1 MAEKWKKAILAL
13 SVLLAAVS
21 WLSQTF
27 SLLPLETSTL
37 IGMIAA
43 GLGAIFIGHSAF
55 RALLEGNF
63 GIDVLATFAVVA
75 SIYVGEYVAAAVVV
89 LMLGG
94 GEILEDYTSGR
105 ASVAIEKLVE
115 ESPKTATVIRE
126 GKETEVPISEV
137 QMGETVV
144 VKPGGKIPVDGLVK
158 AGKASVNQ
166 ASITG
171 ESIPVERGVGEK
183 VFGGTIIEAGSLDV
197 EVTAVGDES
206 TYGKIIKMVEEAEEH
221 KAPIERTAD
230 RYAKYFTPVILA
242 LGMVVYIFTG
252 SLLRVA
258 ALWVIA
264 CPCSLTLAT
273 PMAVVASIGNSARK
287 GILIRNGES
296 LERLSSIDV
305 LALDKTGTITTGQPE
320 VVAIKG
326 FDTKESVVL
335 GIAATAEKRS
345 EHPLARAI
353 LKKAEDDGV
362 KTDDPQNLVMEP
374 GLSVRAETKA
384 GIILVGNEKL
394 LARNGVE
401 LTKEA
406 LEYSSLAQS
415 SRTLIYVA
423 LGKRLVG
430 TIEVADTVRGD
441 LRDSFKEAKRYVKR
455 TIMLTGDNESVAKAI
470 GEQVGVDEVFS
481 NMLPEQKVE
490 RIKALKAQG
499 YKVALIGDG
508 VNDAPALATSDVG
521 VAMSLRGTDMAIET
535 AGVVLATDDLRAIP
549 KLLRIGSSTMT
560 VIKQNLVFAMA
571 VNVIGIGLSVTG
583 IIPPLIASMI
593 HESNA
598 LIVMLNSLRL
608 LRVD

>member
-1 MAEKWKKAILAL
+1 MVATWKKIILAI
-13 SVLLAAVS
+13 SVTLAAVS
-21 WLSQTF
+21 WLSQTLN
-27 SLLPLETSTL
+27 LLPPETYTL
-37 IGMIAA
+37 LGMIAA
-43 GLGAIFIGHSAF
+43 GLGAVFIGDSAF
-55 RALLEGNF
+55 RALREGNF

-115 ESPKTATVIRE
+115 ESPKTAVVIRE
-126 GKETEVPISEV
+126 GKETEVPIFEV
-137 QMGETVV
+137 KMGETVV
-144 VKPGGKIPVDGLVK
+144 VKPGGKIPVDGVVK
-158 AGKASVNQ
+158 SGKASINQ

-171 ESIPVERGVGEK
+171 ESMPVERGAGEA
-183 VFGGTIIEAGSLDV
+183 VFGGTIIELGSLDV
-197 EVTAVGDES
+197 EVTAIGEQS

-230 RYAKYFTPVILA
+230 RYARYFTPIILA
-242 LGMVVYIFTG
+242 LGVVVYIFTG

-305 LALDKTGTITTGQPE
+305 LAFDKTGTITTGRPE
-320 VVAIKG
+320 VVAVKG
-326 FDTKESVVL
+326 FGVEESDVL
-335 GIAATAEKRS
+335 GAAAAAEKRS
-345 EHPLARAI
+345 EHPLAQAI
-353 LKKAEDDGV
+353 LKKADENGV
-362 KTDDPQNLVMEP
+362 KVDDPQSLVMEP
-374 GLSVRAETKA
+374 GLGVRAETKD
-384 GIILVGNEKL
+384 GVILVGNDKL
-394 LARNGVE
+394 LAKNGVK

-406 LEYSSLAQS
+406 SEYSSSVEAN
-415 SRTLIYVA
+415 RTLIYVA
-423 LGKRLVG
+423 RGGRLLGA
-430 TIEVADTVRGD
+430 IEVADTVRGD
-441 LRDSFKEAKRYVKR
+441 LAGTFKEAKRYVKR
-455 TIMLTGDNESVAKAI
+455 TIMLTGDNESVAKTI
-470 GEQVGVDEVFS
+470 GGQVGVDEVFFGL
-481 NMLPEQKVE
+481 LPEQKVE
-490 RIKALKAQG
+490 KIKELKAQG
-499 YKVALIGDG
+499 FKVAMIGDG

-521 VAMSLRGTDMAIET
+521 IAMGLRGTDVAIET
-535 AGVVLATDDLRAIP
+535 AGVVLATDDLKRIP
-549 KLLRIGSSTMT
+549 RLLRIGSSTMT

-571 VNVIGIGLSVTG
+571 VNVVGIGLSITG
-583 IIPPLIASMI
+583 IIPPLVASII

-608 LRVD
+608 LSVD

>member
-1 MAEKWKKAILAL
+1 MAATWKKIILAI
-13 SVLLAAVS
+13 SVTLAAAN

-27 SLLPLETSTL
+27 NLLPPETYTL
-37 IGMIAA
+37 LGMIAA
-43 GLGAIFIGHSAF
+43 GLGAVFIGDSAF
-55 RALLEGNF
+55 RALREGNF
-63 GIDVLATFAVVA
+63 GIDILATFAVVA

-115 ESPKTATVIRE
+115 ESPKTAVVVRE

-137 QMGETVV
+137 KIGETVV
-144 VKPGGKIPVDGLVK
+144 VKPGGKIPVDGVVK
-158 AGKASVNQ
+158 SGKASVNQ

-171 ESIPVERGVGEK
+171 ESMPVERGAGEG
-183 VFGGTIIEAGSLDV
+183 VFGGTIIELGSLDV
-197 EVTAVGDES
+197 EVTAIGEQS

-230 RYAKYFTPVILA
+230 RYARYFTPVILA
-242 LGMVVYIFTG
+242 LGVVVYIVTG

-305 LALDKTGTITTGQPE
+305 LALDKTGTITTGHPE
-320 VVAIKG
+320 VVAVKG
-326 FDTKESVVL
+326 FNTEERVVL
-335 GIAATAEKRS
+335 GVAATAEKRS
-345 EHPLARAI
+345 EHPLAQAI
-353 LKKAEDDGV
+353 LKRAGEDGAKV
-362 KTDDPQNLVMEP
+362 DDPQSLMMEP
-374 GLSVRAETKA
+374 GLGVRAETKA

-394 LARNGVE
+394 LAKNGVK

-406 LEYSSLAQS
+406 SEYSSSVAS
-415 SRTLIYVA
+415 NRTLIYVA
-423 LGKRLVG
+423 RGRRLLGA
-430 TIEVADTVRGD
+430 IEVADTVRGD
-441 LRDSFKEAKRYVKR
+441 LAGTFKEAKRYVKR
-455 TIMLTGDNESVAKAI
+455 TIMLTGDNESVAKTI
-470 GEQVGVDEVFS
+470 GEQVGVDEVFFGL
-481 NMLPEQKVE
+481 LPEQKVE
-490 RIKALKAQG
+490 KIKELKAQG
-499 YKVALIGDG
+499 FKVAMIGDG

-521 VAMSLRGTDMAIET
+521 IAMGLRGTDVAIET
-535 AGVVLATDDLRAIP
+535 AGIVLATDDLKRIP
-549 KLLRIGSSTMT
+549 KLLRIGASTMT

-571 VNVIGIGLSVTG
+571 VNVVGIGLSITG
-583 IIPPLIASMI
+583 IIPPLVASII

-608 LRVD
+608 LSVD

>member
-43 GLGAIFIGHSAF
+43 GLGAIFIGHSAS
-55 RALLEGNF
+55 RALIEGNF

-137 QMGETVV
+137 QIGETAV

-221 KAPIERTAD
+221 RAPIERTAD

-242 LGMVVYIFTG
+242 LGVVVYIFTG

-305 LALDKTGTITTGQPE
+305 LAFDKTGTITTGRPE

-353 LKKAEDDGV
+353 LKKAEEEGV

-374 GLSVRAETKA
+374 GLGVRVETKA

-423 LGKRLVG
+423 LGKRLLG
-430 TIEVADTVRGD
+430 TIEVADTVRRD

-455 TIMLTGDNESVAKAI
+455 TMMLTGDNESVAKTI

-499 YKVALIGDG
+499 YKVAMIGDG
-508 VNDAPALATSDVG
+508 VNDAPALATSDIG
-521 VAMSLRGTDMAIET
+521 VAMGLRGTDVAIET
-535 AGVVLATDDLRAIP
+535 AGVVLATDNLRAIP

>member
-1 MAEKWKKAILAL
+1 MAANWKKAILAI
-13 SVLLAAVS
+13 SVLLAAIS

-27 SLLPLETSTL
+27 SLLPIETSTL

-43 GLGAIFIGHSAF
+43 SLGAVFIGHSAF
-55 RALLEGNF
+55 GALREGNF
-63 GIDVLATFAVVA
+63 GIDILATFAVIA

-105 ASVAIEKLVE
+105 ASVAIEKLVK
-115 ESPKTATVIRE
+115 ESPKTAIVIWE
-126 GKETEVPISEV
+126 GKEIEVPISDV
-137 QMGETVV
+137 KIGETVV

-158 AGKASVNQ
+158 SGKASVNQ
-166 ASITG
+166 SSITG
-171 ESIPVERGVGEK
+171 ESMLVERGVGES
-183 VFGGTIIEAGSLDV
+183 VFGGTIIELGSLDV
-197 EVTAVGDES
+197 EVTAIGEES

-230 RYAKYFTPVILA
+230 RYAKYFTPIILG
-242 LGMVVYIFTG
+242 LGVVVYIFTG

-273 PMAVVASIGNSARK
+273 PMAVVASIGNSARM

-305 LALDKTGTITTGQPE
+305 LAFDKTGTITTGHPE

-326 FDTKESVVL
+326 FDSEASVVL
-335 GIAATAEKRS
+335 GVAATAEKRS
-345 EHPLARAI
+345 EHPLAQAI
-353 LKKAEDDGV
+353 LKKAGEEGV
-362 KTDDPQNLVMEP
+362 NVDDPQSLVMEP
-374 GLSVRAETKA
+374 GLGVQAETKA
-384 GIILVGNEKL
+384 GIILVGNDKL
-394 LARNGVE
+394 IAKNGVK

-406 LEYSSLAQS
+406 LDYSSS
-415 SRTLIYVA
+415 VESNRTLIYVA
-423 LGKRLVG
+423 RGGRLLGA
-430 TIEVADTVRGD
+430 IEVADIVRGD
-441 LRDSFKEAKRYVKR
+441 LVGTFKETKRYVKK
-455 TIMLTGDNESVAKAI
+455 TIMLTGDNESVAKTI
-470 GEQVGVDEVFS
+470 GEQVGVDEVFF
-481 NMLPEQKVE
+481 NLLPEQKVE
-490 RIKALKAQG
+490 KIKELKAQG
-499 YKVALIGDG
+499 YKVAMIGDG

-521 VAMSLRGTDMAIET
+521 IAMGLRGTDVAIET
-535 AGVVLATDDLRAIP
+535 AGVVLATDDLKKIP
-549 KLLRIGSSTMT
+549 KLLRIGTSTMT

-571 VNVIGIGLSVTG
+571 VNVIGIGLSTTG
-583 IIPPLIASMI
+583 IIPPLVASII

-608 LRVD
+608 LGVD

>member
-1 MAEKWKKAILAL
+1 MAENWKKVLLAL

-27 SLLPLETSTL
+27 SFLPPETSTV
-37 IGMIAA
+37 IGMVAA

-55 RALLEGNF
+55 RAVLEGNF
-63 GIDVLATFAVVA
+63 GIDILATFAVVA

-126 GKETEVPISEV
+126 GGEMEVPISEV
-137 QMGETVV
+137 RIGETVV
-144 VKPGGKIPVDGLVK
+144 VKPGSKIPVDGLVK

-171 ESIPVERGVGEK
+171 ESMPVERGVGEN
-183 VFGGTIIEAGSLDV
+183 VFGGTIIELGSLDV
-197 EVTAVGDES
+197 EVTAIGESS

-242 LGMVVYIFTG
+242 LGVVVYLWTG

-296 LERLSSIDV
+296 LERLSSVDV
-305 LALDKTGTITTGQPE
+305 LALDKTGTITSGRPE
-320 VVAIKG
+320 VVAVRG
-326 FDTKESVVL
+326 FNSEESVVL
-335 GIAATAEKRS
+335 GVAATAEKRS
-345 EHPLARAI
+345 EHPLAQAI
-353 LKKAEDDGV
+353 LKKAGEDDV
-362 KTDDPQNLVMEP
+362 SVDDPQSLVMEP
-374 GLSVRAETKA
+374 GLGVWAETRA
-384 GIILVGNEKL
+384 GVILVGNDKL

-406 LEYSSLAQS
+406 LEYSASVKS
-415 SRTLIYVA
+415 NRTLIYVA
-423 LGKRLVG
+423 RGGRLLGA
-430 TIEVADTVRGD
+430 IEVADTVQGD
-441 LRDSFKEAKRYVKR
+441 LRGTLKEAKKYVKR
-455 TIMLTGDNESVAKAI
+455 TIMLTGDNESVAKTI
-470 GEQVGVDEVFS
+470 GEQVGVDEVFFDL
-481 NMLPEQKVE
+481 LPEQKVE
-490 RIKALKAQG
+490 KIKELKAQG
-499 YKVALIGDG
+499 YKVAMIGDG

-521 VAMSLRGTDMAIET
+521 VAMGLRGTDVAIET
-535 AGVVLATDDLRAIP
+535 AGVVLATDDLRRS
-549 KLLRIGSSTMT
+549 LRNGCERDWNRA
-560 VIKQNLVFAMA
+560 KRHRHH
-571 VNVIGIGLSVTG
+571 
-583 IIPPLIASMI
+583 PASRCLY
-593 HESNA
+593 HPREQCTDSNA
-598 LIVMLNSLRL
+598 EFPPTT
-608 LRVD
+608 

>member
-1 MAEKWKKAILAL
+1 MVANWKKAILAI

-55 RALLEGNF
+55 DALREGNF
-63 GIDVLATFAVVA
+63 GIDILATFAVVA

-94 GEILEDYTSGR
+94 GEILEEYTSGR

-115 ESPKTATVIRE
+115 ESPKTATVIHD
-126 GKETEVPISEV
+126 GKEVEIPISEV
-137 QMGETVV
+137 GVGETVV

-158 AGKASVNQ
+158 SGKASVNQ
-166 ASITG
+166 SSITG
-171 ESIPVERGVGEK
+171 ESLPVERSVGEQ
-183 VFGGTIIEAGSLDV
+183 VFGGTIIELGSLDV
-197 EVTAVGDES
+197 EVTAIGESS
-206 TYGKIIKMVEEAEEH
+206 TYGKIIKMVKEAEEH

-230 RYAKYFTPVILA
+230 SYAKYFTPIILA
-242 LGMVVYIFTG
+242 LGVIVYIFTG

-296 LERLSSIDV
+296 LERLGSIDV
-305 LALDKTGTITTGQPE
+305 LALDKTGTITTGRPE
-320 VVAIKG
+320 VVAVKG
-326 FDTKESVVL
+326 FAAEESIVL
-335 GIAATAEKRS
+335 SVAATAEMRS

-353 LKKAEDDGV
+353 IEKASESCV
-362 KTDDPQNLVMEP
+362 NTDDPQSLVMEP
-374 GLSVRAETKA
+374 GLGVRAETKNDV
-384 GIILVGNEKL
+384 ILVGNEKL
-394 LARNGVE
+394 LARNGVK

-406 LEYSSLAQS
+406 EDYASSVES
-415 SRTLIYVA
+415 NRTLIYVA
-423 LGKRLVG
+423 KGERLLGV
-430 TIEVADTVRGD
+430 IEVADTVRGD
-441 LRDSFKEAKRYVKR
+441 LVGTFKESKRYVKK
-455 TIMLTGDNESVAKAI
+455 TIMLTGDNESVAKSI
-470 GEQVGVDEVFS
+470 GEQVGVDEVFF
-481 NMLPEQKVE
+481 NLLPEQKVE
-490 RIKALKAQG
+490 KIKELKAQG
-499 YKVALIGDG
+499 YKVAMIGDG

-521 VAMSLRGTDMAIET
+521 IAMGLRGTDVAIET
-535 AGVVLATDDLRAIP
+535 AGVVLATDDLRRIP
-549 KLLRIGSSTMT
+549 KLLKIGSSTMT

-583 IIPPLIASMI
+583 IIPPLVASII

>member
-1 MAEKWKKAILAL
+1 LAENWKKAILAL
-13 SVLLAAVS
+13 SVTLAAVS
-21 WLSQTF
+21 WLSQTY
-27 SLLPLETSTL
+27 SLLTLETSTL
-37 IGMIAA
+37 IGMVAA

-63 GIDVLATFAVVA
+63 GIDILATFAVVA

-105 ASVAIEKLVE
+105 ASVAIEKLIE
-115 ESPKTATVIRE
+115 ESPKTATIIRE
-126 GKETEVPISEV
+126 GREMEVSISEV
-137 QMGETVV
+137 RIGETVV
-144 VKPGGKIPVDGLVK
+144 VKPGGKIPVDGLVN
-158 AGKASVNQ
+158 AGRASVNQ

-171 ESIPVERGVGEK
+171 ESMPVERGVGEK
-183 VFGGTIIEAGSLDV
+183 VFGGTIIELGSLDV

-242 LGMVVYIFTG
+242 LGVVVYIFTG

-296 LERLSSIDV
+296 LERLSNIDV
-305 LALDKTGTITTGQPE
+305 LALDKTGTITTGHPE

-326 FDTKESVVL
+326 FNTEESMIL
-335 GIAATAEKRS
+335 SIAATAEKRS
-345 EHPLARAI
+345 EHPLAHAI
-353 LKKAEDDGV
+353 LKKAEEDGI
-362 KTDDPQNLVMEP
+362 KTDDPQSLVMEP
-374 GLSVRAETKA
+374 GLGVRAETKA
-384 GIILVGNEKL
+384 GKILVGNEKL
-394 LARNGVE
+394 MARNGVE

-406 LEYSSLAQS
+406 LDYSSLVKS
-415 SRTLIYVA
+415 NRTLIYVA
-423 LGKRLVG
+423 RGGRLLGV
-430 TIEVADTVRGD
+430 IEVADTTRGD
-441 LRDSFKEAKRYVKR
+441 LGGTFKEAKRYVKR
-455 TIMLTGDNESVAKAI
+455 TIMLTGDNESVAKTI
-470 GEQVGVDEVFS
+470 GEQVGVDEVFF
-481 NMLPEQKVE
+481 NLLPEQKVE
-490 RIKALKAQG
+490 KIKALKAQG
-499 YKVALIGDG
+499 YKVAMIGDG

-521 VAMSLRGTDMAIET
+521 IAMGLRGTDVAIET
-535 AGVVLATDDLRAIP
+535 AGVVLATDDLRRIP
-549 KLLRIGSSTMT
+549 KLLRIGRSTMA

-583 IIPPLIASMI
+583 VIPPLVASII

>member
-1 MAEKWKKAILAL
+1 VAENWKKAVLAA

-21 WLSQTF
+21 WLSQSF
-27 SLLPLETSTL
+27 SLLPPETSTF
-37 IGMIAA
+37 IGMVAA

-55 RALLEGNF
+55 RALREGNF

-115 ESPKTATVIRE
+115 ESPKTATVIRD
-126 GKETEVPISEV
+126 GKEMDVPISEV
-137 QMGETVV
+137 LIGETVV
-144 VKPGGKIPVDGLVK
+144 VKPGGKIPVDGVVK

-171 ESIPVERGVGEK
+171 ESMPVERGIGEN
-183 VFGGTIIEAGSLDV
+183 VYGGTIIELGSLDV

-230 RYAKYFTPVILA
+230 RYAKYFTPIILA
-242 LGMVVYIFTG
+242 LGVIVYLWTG

-296 LERLSSIDV
+296 LERLSGIDV
-305 LALDKTGTITTGQPE
+305 LALDKTGTITIGRPE
-320 VVAIKG
+320 VVAVKG
-326 FDTKESVVL
+326 FDTEEDVVL
-335 GIAATAEKRS
+335 SVAAAAEKRS
-345 EHPLARAI
+345 EHPLAQAI
-353 LKKAEDDGV
+353 LRRAEEDGV
-362 KTDDPQNLVMEP
+362 GSDDPVSLVMEP
-374 GLSVRAETKA
+374 GLGIRAETKD
-384 GIILVGNEKL
+384 GVILIGNEKL
-394 LARNGVE
+394 LGRNGVE

-406 LEYSSLAQS
+406 LEYSSS
-415 SRTLIYVA
+415 VESNRTLIYVA
-423 LGKRLVG
+423 RGKRLLG
-430 TIEVADTVRGD
+430 AIEVADTVRGD
-441 LRDSFKEAKRYVKR
+441 LSGAFKEAKRYVKK
-455 TIMLTGDNESVAKAI
+455 TIMLTGDNESVAKTI
-470 GEQVGVDEVFS
+470 GEQVGVDEVFF
-481 NMLPEQKVE
+481 NLLPEQKVE
-490 RIKALKAQG
+490 KIKALKAQG
-499 YKVALIGDG
+499 YKVAMIGDG

-521 VAMSLRGTDMAIET
+521 IAMGLRGTDVAIET
-535 AGVVLATDDLRAIP
+535 AGVVLATDDLRRIP

-571 VNVIGIGLSVTG
+571 VNVIGIGLSIGG
-583 IIPPLIASMI
+583 IIPPLVASII

-608 LRVD
+608 LGVD

>member
-1 MAEKWKKAILAL
+1 VAANWKKAILAL

-63 GIDVLATFAVVA
+63 GIDILATFAVVA

-105 ASVAIEKLVE
+105 ASVAIQKLVE
-115 ESPKTATVIRE
+115 ESPKTATVIRD

-137 QMGETVV
+137 RIGETVV

-171 ESIPVERGVGEK
+171 ESMPVERGIGEN
-183 VFGGTIIEAGSLDV
+183 VFGGTIIELGSLDV
-197 EVTAVGDES
+197 EVTATGEES

-230 RYAKYFTPVILA
+230 RYAKYFTPVILG
-242 LGMVVYIFTG
+242 LGVVVYIFTG
-252 SLLRVA
+252 NLLRVA

-296 LERLSSIDV
+296 LERLSSIDI
-305 LALDKTGTITTGQPE
+305 LALDKTGTITTGRPE

-326 FDTKESVVL
+326 FNTEESVVL
-335 GIAATAEKRS
+335 GVAATAEGRS
-345 EHPLARAI
+345 EHPLAQAI
-353 LKKAEDDGV
+353 LKRADEDGV
-362 KTDDPQNLVMEP
+362 KMEDPQSLMMEP
-374 GLSVRAETKA
+374 GLGVRAETKA
-384 GIILVGNEKL
+384 GIILVGNDKL
-394 LARNGVE
+394 LAKHGVK
-401 LTKEA
+401 LTKAA
-406 LEYSSLAQS
+406 LEYSSS
-415 SRTLIYVA
+415 VESNRTLIYVA
-423 LGKRLVG
+423 QGRRLLGA
-430 TIEVADTVRGD
+430 IEVADTVRGD
-441 LRDSFKEAKRYVKR
+441 LAGTFKEAKKYVKR
-455 TIMLTGDNESVAKAI
+455 TIMLTGDNESVAKTI
-470 GEQVGVDEVFS
+470 GEQVGVDEVFF
-481 NMLPEQKVE
+481 NLLPEQKVE
-490 RIKALKAQG
+490 KIKALKAQG
-499 YKVALIGDG
+499 YRVAMIGDG

-521 VAMSLRGTDMAIET
+521 IAMGLGGTDVAIET
-535 AGVVLATDDLRAIP
+535 AGVVLATDDLRKIP

-583 IIPPLIASMI
+583 IIPPLVASII

-598 LIVMLNSLRL
+598 LAVMLNSLRL

>member
-1 MAEKWKKAILAL
+1 MAENWKKAVLAA
-13 SVLLAAVS
+13 SILLAAVS

-27 SLLPLETSTL
+27 VFLPTETSTL
-37 IGMIAA
+37 IGVIAA
-43 GLGAIFIGHSAF
+43 GLGVIFIGHSAF

-63 GIDVLATFAVVA
+63 GIDLLATFAVVA

-105 ASVAIEKLVE
+105 ASVAIQKLVE
-115 ESPKTATVIRE
+115 ESPKTAIVIRG
-126 GKETEVPISEV
+126 GKETEVPIFEV
-137 QMGETVV
+137 KVGETVV
-144 VKPGGKIPVDGLVK
+144 VKPGGKIPVDGIVK
-158 AGKASVNQ
+158 TGKASVNQ

-171 ESIPVERGVGEK
+171 ESMPVERGVGDN
-183 VFGGTIIEAGSLDV
+183 VFGGTIIELGSLDV
-197 EVTAVGDES
+197 EVTAIGESS

-230 RYAKYFTPVILA
+230 RYAKYFTPIILA
-242 LGMVVYIFTG
+242 LGVIVYIWTG

-296 LERLSSIDV
+296 LERLSSIDI
-305 LALDKTGTITTGQPE
+305 LALDKTGTITTGRPE

-326 FDTKESVVL
+326 FNVEESVVL
-335 GIAATAEKRS
+335 GVAATAEKRS
-345 EHPLARAI
+345 EHPLALAI
-353 LKKAEDDGV
+353 LQKAEDDGISL
-362 KTDDPQNLVMEP
+362 DEPQGIVMEP
-374 GLSVRAETKA
+374 GLGVRSDTKE
-384 GIILVGNEKL
+384 GIILIGNEKL
-394 LARNGVE
+394 LSRNGVE

-406 LEYSSLAQS
+406 FEYSSS
-415 SRTLIYVA
+415 VESNRTLIYVA
-423 LGKRLVG
+423 RGKRLLG
-430 TIEVADTVRGD
+430 AIEVADTVRGD
-441 LRDSFKEAKRYVKR
+441 LGGTFKEAKRYVKK
-455 TIMLTGDNESVAKAI
+455 TIMLTGDNESVAKTI
-470 GEQVGVDEVFS
+470 GEQVGVDEVFF
-481 NMLPEQKVE
+481 NLLPEQKVE
-490 RIKALKAQG
+490 KIKALKAQG
-499 YKVALIGDG
+499 YKVAMIGDG

-521 VAMSLRGTDMAIET
+521 IAMGLRGTDIAIET
-535 AGVVLATDDLRAIP
+535 AGVVLATDDLRRIP

-571 VNVIGIGLSVTG
+571 VNVIGIGLSING
-583 IIPPLIASMI
+583 IIPPLVASII

-608 LRVD
+608 LGVD

>member
-1 MAEKWKKAILAL
+1 MAESWKKAILAF

-37 IGMIAA
+37 VGMVAA

-55 RALLEGNF
+55 RALREGSF
-63 GIDVLATFAVVA
+63 GIDVLATFAVIA

-126 GKETEVPISEV
+126 GKEMEVPISEV
-137 QMGETVV
+137 RIGETVV
-144 VKPGGKIPVDGLVK
+144 VRPGGKIPVDGLVK

-171 ESIPVERGVGEK
+171 ESMPVERGVGEK
-183 VFGGTIIEAGSLDV
+183 VFGGTILEAGSLDV
-197 EVTAVGDES
+197 EVTAVGEES
-206 TYGKIIKMVEEAEEH
+206 TYGKIIKMVEEAEGH

-242 LGMVVYIFTG
+242 LGVIVYVWTE

-305 LALDKTGTITTGQPE
+305 LALDKTGTITTGRPE

-326 FDTKESVVL
+326 FDAKESVVL
-335 GIAATAEKRS
+335 GVAATAEKRS

-362 KTDDPQNLVMEP
+362 KTDDPQSLVMEP
-374 GLSVRAETKA
+374 GLGVRAETKA

-406 LEYSSLAQS
+406 LEYSSS
-415 SRTLIYVA
+415 VKSNRTLIYVA
-423 LGKRLVG
+423 RGRRLLGA
-430 TIEVADTVRGD
+430 IEVADTVRGD
-441 LRDSFKEAKRYVKR
+441 LGGIFQEAKSYVKR
-455 TIMLTGDNESVAKAI
+455 TIMLTGDNESVARTI
-470 GEQVGVDEVFS
+470 GVQVGVDEVFFDL
-481 NMLPEQKVE
+481 LPEQKVE
-490 RIKALKAQG
+490 KIKALKAQG
-499 YKVALIGDG
+499 YKVAMIGDG

-521 VAMSLRGTDMAIET
+521 IAMGLRGTDVAIET
-535 AGVVLATDDLRAIP
+535 AGVVLATDDLRRIP

-560 VIKQNLVFAMA
+560 VIKQNLVFAIA

-583 IIPPLIASMI
+583 VIPPLVASII

-598 LIVMLNSLRL
+598 LVVMLNSLRL

>member
-1 MAEKWKKAILAL
+1 MVANWKKIILAI
-13 SVLLAAVS
+13 SVTLASIS

-27 SLLPLETSTL
+27 NLLPLETSTL

-55 RALLEGNF
+55 GALREGNF
-63 GIDVLATFAVVA
+63 GIDILATFAVVA

-94 GEILEDYTSGR
+94 GEILEEYTSGR

-115 ESPKTATVIRE
+115 ESPKTAIVKRN
-126 GKETEVPISEV
+126 GKEIDVPISEV
-137 QMGETVV
+137 SIGETVI

-158 AGKASVNQ
+158 SGKASVNQ

-171 ESIPVERGVGEK
+171 ESMPVERSVGES
-183 VFGGTIIEAGSLDV
+183 VFGGTIIELGSLDV
-197 EVTAVGDES
+197 EVTAIGESS
-206 TYGKIIKMVEEAEEH
+206 TYGKIIKMVKEAEEH

-230 RYAKYFTPVILA
+230 RYAKYFTPIVLA
-242 LGMVVYIFTG
+242 LGVIVYLFTG

-258 ALWVIA
+258 SLWVIA

-305 LALDKTGTITTGQPE
+305 LALDKTGTITTGHPE
-320 VVAIKG
+320 VVAVKG
-326 FDTKESVVL
+326 FGAEENVVL
-335 GIAATAEKRS
+335 GVAATAEGRS
-345 EHPLARAI
+345 EHPLAMAI
-353 LKKAEDDGV
+353 LKRANEVRAKIDV
-362 KTDDPQNLVMEP
+362 PQSLTMEP
-374 GLSVRAETKA
+374 GLGVRAETKGGA
-384 GIILVGNEKL
+384 ILVGNEKL
-394 LARNGVE
+394 LTKNGVK

-406 LEYSSLAQS
+406 SEYSSS
-415 SRTLIYVA
+415 VKSNRSLIYVA
-423 LGKRLVG
+423 KGKSLLGA
-430 TIEVADTVRGD
+430 IEVADTVRSD
-441 LRDSFKEAKRYVKR
+441 LVGTFKEAKMYVKK
-455 TIMLTGDNESVAKAI
+455 TIMLTGDNESVAKSI
-470 GEQVGVDEVFS
+470 GEQVGVDEVFF
-481 NMLPEQKVE
+481 NLLPEQKVAK
-490 RIKALKAQG
+490 IKELKAQG
-499 YKVALIGDG
+499 FKVAMIGDG

-521 VAMSLRGTDMAIET
+521 IAMGLRGTDVAIET
-535 AGVVLATDDLRAIP
+535 AGVVLATDDLKRIP
-549 KLLRIGSSTMT
+549 KLLRIGKSTMT

-583 IIPPLIASMI
+583 ILPPLVASII

-598 LIVMLNSLRL
+598 MIVMLNSLRL